1 VKIVP
6 IIKPYEAQSL
16 NSSSVKNI
24 FTIAIVNMHI
34 LMKRKPVNEKNR
46 KVFGQHIIKIE
57 KL

>member
-16 NSSSVKNI
+16 NFSSVKNI
-24 FTIAIVNMHI
+24 FIIAIVNMHI

-57 KL
+57 KV